1 MKVDKRGDIFTYT
14 AAGGVLVDLTGDQ
27 VLLLIRPSRDEVRLP
42 KGHVENGESMK
53 DAALREV
60 SEESGYVDIVVLKE
74 LGEQLV
80 AFQYKDQQVQR
91 TEYYFLMRA
100 QSKEL
105 QSRPEIDANQFF
117 ATWVEW
123 DEAVRVVTFE
133 AEREWLKRA
142 YIAYNKYECCKTNTA

>member
-1 MKVDKRGDIFTYT
+1 MKVEKRGDIFTYT
-14 AAGGVLVDLTGDQ
+14 AAGGVLVDASGTQ

-42 KGHVENGESMK
+42 KGHVEPGETLQ

-60 SEESGYVDIVVLKE
+60 IEESGYADIVVIKE

-80 AFQYKDQQVQR
+80 AFQYNGRQVQR

-100 QSKEL
+100 RSKQL
-105 QSRPEIDANQFF
+105 HPRPEVDENQFF
-117 ATWVEW
+117 ATWVDWEQ
-123 DEAVRVVTFE
+123 ANMVITFD

-142 YIAYNKYECCKTNTA
+142 RVTLGHK